1 MGLSRASVIINHNTD
16 PSLLEGVKETTAGRR
31 ILDCI
36 QCGVCAGSCPARFAM
51 DYSPMQ
57 IIKMV
62 QLGLR
67 EDVLSSSTIWVCAS
81 CYTCT
86 SRCPRGIDI
95 PLLMSSL
102 KNKAMENK
110 VPAKIPT
117 KPKFHKAFT
126 EIVGKYGRMHE
137 PQLQVKLM
145 KKTNPN
151 EVLNNMLFGLELFR
165 KGKVKII
172 PSRIKKT
179 KEIEAIFRSAQK
191 KEEVKK

>member
-1 MGLSRASVIINHNTD
+1 MIINHNVD
-16 PSLLEGVKETTAGRR
+16 PSLLEEIKKTTAGKR

-36 QCGVCAGSCPARFAM
+36 QCGVCAGSCHARFGM

-67 EDVLSSSTIWVCAS
+67 EDVFSSSTIWVCAS

-110 VPAKIPT
+110 IPAKIPT

-137 PQLQVKLM
+137 PQLQLKLM
-145 KKTNPN
+145 KKTNPSD
-151 EVLNNMLFGLELFR
+151 VFNNMRFGLKMFR
-165 KGKVKII
+165 KGKVKIV

-179 KEIEAIFRSAQK
+179 KDMEAIFRSAQK

>member
-1 MGLSRASVIINHNTD
+1 VEQKQTSVITNQKVD
-16 PSLLEGVKETTAGRR
+16 SSFLGEMKKTAAGKR

-36 QCGVCAGSCPARFAM
+36 QCGICAGSCHARFAM

-57 IIKMV
+57 IVKMV
-62 QLGLR
+62 QLGLK
-67 EDVLSSSTIWVCAS
+67 EDVLSSSTIWICAS

-86 SRCPRGIDI
+86 SRCPRRIDI

-102 KNKAMENK
+102 KNKAIENN

-151 EVLNNMLFGLELFR
+151 EILNNMLFGLEMFR
-165 KGKVKII
+165 KGKVKIS
-172 PSRIKKT
+172 PSKIKQT
-179 KEIEAIFRSAQK
+179 KDIKAIFKSAQK
-191 KEEVKK
+191 KEEAEK